1 MGKTVKPLSPE
12 SFESVCRNWE
22 QDLKVWIL
30 QLSDGSIPA
39 LRGVEWF
46 VEKRRI
52 FVCEPDSDGKKK
64 RGACGP
70 YFSSYT
76 ILNRTTA
83 GAVWKLF
90 QQFSKAHGLSS
101 LERLRNNEKELG
113 RYDFRASNC
122 DTNDELSCRIDLP
135 GEWNKAGIHISM
147 VVGPRYRNEDLS
159 N

>member
-22 QDLKVWIL
+22 QDLKEWIL

-83 GAVWKLF
+83 GAVWKRSMEVVSAVFKGTWLK
-90 QQFSKAHGLSS
+90 QFGKI
-101 LERLRNNEKELG
+101 EEQRK
-113 RYDFRASNC
+113 
-122 DTNDELSCRIDLP
+122 RI
-135 GEWNKAGIHISM
+135 GQ
-147 VVGPRYRNEDLS
+147 V
-159 N
+159 